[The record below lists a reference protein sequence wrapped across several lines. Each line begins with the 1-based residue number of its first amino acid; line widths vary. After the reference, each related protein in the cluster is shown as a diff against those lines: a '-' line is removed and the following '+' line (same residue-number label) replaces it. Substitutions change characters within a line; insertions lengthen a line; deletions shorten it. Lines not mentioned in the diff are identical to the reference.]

1 MEALYILLHIGDQE
15 ALKRALML
23 PSNLKN
29 SPAIQLATKISLAW
43 YIRNY
48 VRVCYLVQQLPPI
61 LACAFFCN
69 LQNFRRSV
77 LQIMSFGY
85 NSKVL
90 TFPGLK
96 LQKLLFY
103 KDISGVQADCNLFGL
118 TFINENILF
127 QKSQFKEEI
136 LQANPE
142 MYYTSAM
149 MHKFIPKILLECTSN
164 E

>member
-1 MEALYILLHIGDQE
+1 
-15 ALKRALML
+15 
-23 PSNLKN
+23 
-29 SPAIQLATKISLAW
+29 
-43 YIRNY
+43 
-48 VRVCYLVQQLPPI
+48 
-61 LACAFFCN
+61 
-69 LQNFRRSV
+69 
-77 LQIMSFGY
+77 MSFGY

-118 TFINENILF
+118 TFTNENILF

-136 LQANPE
+136 LQVSTKFRNCVIFFIFSILSFLFILQANPE

-149 MHKFIPKILLECTSN
+149 LHNFIPKILLECTSN